1 MTTWQD
7 LDDDERTALKRL
19 NRGPYPALPEAVG
32 NRLIALGLASPALGR
47 DRHQPGWSGTRH
59 RHFTRRQNMIAKKWE
74 PVRQPCRITLNRGKL
89 DFLNRI
95 TNYQYMR
102 TAADIRGLL
111 PFRICPI
118 AGS

>member
-1 MTTWQD
+1 
-7 LDDDERTALKRL
+7 
-19 NRGPYPALPEAVG
+19 
-32 NRLIALGLASPALGR
+32 
-47 DRHQPGWSGTRH
+47 
-59 RHFTRRQNMIAKKWE
+59 MIAKKWE
-74 PVRQPCRITLNRGKL
+74 PVRQACRITLNRGKL